1 MLIYISLV
9 WYHPILSH
17 TDHSS
22 QRVSEYHCHVPTG
35 NHWLE
40 TKVKMAR
47 LSNINSDFLF
57 FQQLKLNK
65 FQISIRVLL
74 NVFIAQKLGPIKK
87 FDHIYK
93 LFSVE

>member
-1 MLIYISLV
+1 MLIYIFGLV
-9 WYHPILSH
+9 SSH
-17 TDHSS
+17 TFPHRPGEPTS
-22 QRVSEYHCHVPTG
+22 VSISNA

-74 NVFIAQKLGPIKK
+74 NVFIAQKLRPIKK